1 MLLEV
6 KHISRRDRRTQEQLL
21 EGISLTV
28 AGGERIALRG
38 RSGSGKSLLLR
49 AIALLDPLDQGTV
62 TWGGENVAGTV
73 VPEFRRHVIYLPQ
86 QAIVAED
93 SVEEAL
99 RRPYLYRSS
108 RTKTFDAAQT
118 LERLKQLARDRA
130 FLDKRTADLSGGEKQ
145 ITALLRALALQPD
158 VLLLDEATS
167 ALDPETT
174 TAAEQLI
181 DSWQREKTDE
191 RACVWVSHDVAQ
203 SGRVAQRILHIE
215 AGRLQG
221 EAS

>member
-6 KHISRRDRRTQEQLL
+6 NHISRRDRRTQEQLL
-21 EGISLTV
+21 ESISLAV

-49 AIALLDPLDQGTV
+49 AIALLDPVDQGTV
-62 TWGGENVAGTV
+62 TWRGENVAGTA
-73 VPEFRRHVIYLPQ
+73 VPEFRSQVVYLPQ
-86 QAIVAED
+86 QALVAED

-99 RRPYLYRSS
+99 RQPFLYRSNQ
-108 RTKTFDAAQT
+108 TKTFNSAQT
-118 LERLKQLARDRA
+118 LERLKQLGRSQT
-130 FLDKRTADLSGGEKQ
+130 FLSKRTADLSGGEKQ
-145 ITALLRALALQPD
+145 ITALLRALAIGPT

-167 ALDPETT
+167 ALDAETT
-174 TAAEQLI
+174 LAAEGLI
-181 DSWQREKTDE
+181 DSWQREKTDQ
-191 RACVWVSHDVAQ
+191 RACVWVSHDTAQ